1 MGIGVEKVT
10 AEDFAKIAKDAHLA
24 CFNEDRPADFN
35 RFDYALVCHRDH
47 ENLTAY
53 ATILEH
59 DANSAYMQHG
69 GTFSD
74 NGMLTVKSYLLMI
87 EWLKRNYGAI
97 TTRIF
102 NDNIPM
108 LKLALTAGLQIHGIE
123 YYKDSDNFKGGV
135 LLCLSMESEYFN
147 EQ

>member
-1 MGIGVEKVT
+1 MGVGVEKLSANKF
-10 AEDFAKIAKDAHLA
+10 AEIARNAHLS
-24 CFNEDRPADFN
+24 CFNEDRPDEFN
-35 RFDYALVCHRDH
+35 RYDYALVCHRDH
-47 ENLTAY
+47 EALTAY

-59 DANSAYMQHG
+59 DADSAYMQHG

-87 EWLKRNYGAI
+87 AWLKAHYPVI

-108 LKLALTAGLQIHGIE
+108 LKLALTAGLRIHGIE
-123 YYKDSDNFKGGV
+123 YYKESVDFKGGV
-135 LLCLSMESEYFN
+135 LLCLKMEGHR